1 MGRMPAVRLAHTSEL
16 EVATLAAI
24 ERMVVGAF
32 PGNFDEH
39 DWEHALGG
47 IHAIVEEDGSIVA
60 HGAVVQRRLLHAGRA
75 LRTGYVEAVAVRPDR
90 QRRGLGTAVINA
102 LTPVIRGAYA
112 IGALAASE
120 QAGRLY
126 SSLGWVRWLGA
137 TWVLSPNG
145 IERTAD
151 EDGGIYVLPLD
162 TSLDLTGDL
171 VCDWRDGDVW

>member
-1 MGRMPAVRLAHTSEL
+1 
-16 EVATLAAI
+16 
-24 ERMVVGAF
+24 MVVGAF
-32 PGNFDEH
+32 PGNFDDH

-90 QRRGLGTAVINA
+90 QRRGLGAAVMQA
-102 LTPVIRGAYA
+102 LAPVIRGAYA

-120 QAGRLY
+120 RAGRLY
-126 SSLGWVRWLGA
+126 SSLGWLRWGGA
-137 TWVLSPNG
+137 TWVLAPDG
-145 IERTAD
+145 IRRTPD
-151 EDGGIYVLPLD
+151 EDGAIYVLPLG
-162 TSLDLTGDL
+162 TPMDLVGDL